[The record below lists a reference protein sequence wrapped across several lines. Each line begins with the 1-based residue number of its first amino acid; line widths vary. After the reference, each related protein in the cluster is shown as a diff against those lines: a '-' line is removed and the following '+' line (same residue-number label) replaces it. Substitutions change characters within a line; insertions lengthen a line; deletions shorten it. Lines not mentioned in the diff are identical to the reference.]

1 MRFVTRG
8 LPLLSVLAFA
18 LPATTTIH
26 AGEASPAGGGPGT
39 IVIVPL
45 ESPPLTFGPGIDAE
59 AALAANT
66 GAALSWSTGEAV
78 AEAGRTLF
86 LFSGIVILADL
97 PARTQRADRRAES
110 AEALLN
116 AAGVWVPTVVLAEE
130 AQVLLQRAGVSNV
143 RVSGQL
149 RPVAGVERRERTV
162 TMHNW
167 YQPIADWYGMSTT
180 PFTYADPEVTPGERV
195 LEVALSN
202 YELGPGRV
210 LYLLVSTKLVDPAT
224 GRVIRKARRMVYPET
239 ADPRALF
246 AGDASGFKQAF
257 AAAGR
262 EALRSDLRSVGLLPR
277 QPAE

>member
-1 MRFVTRG
+1 MRFVAVG
-8 LPLLSVLAFA
+8 FQALSIVASALL
-18 LPATTTIH
+18 ATTTIH
-26 AGEASPAGGGPGT
+26 AGEASPAGGGPLA

-66 GAALSWSTGEAV
+66 GAALSWSASEAA

-86 LFSGIVILADL
+86 LFSGIAILADL
-97 PARTQRADRRAES
+97 PARTHRADRRAES

-130 AQVLLQRAGVSNV
+130 AQALLQQAGVSSV

-149 RPVAGVERRERTV
+149 RPVAGVERRERTI

-167 YQPIADWYGMSTT
+167 YQPIADWYRTSTT
-180 PFTYADPEVTPGERV
+180 PFTYADPEVTAGDRV

-210 LYLLVSTKLVDPAT
+210 LYLLVSAKLVDPAT
-224 GRVIRKARRMVYPET
+224 GKVIKKARKMVYPET

-262 EALRSDLRSVGLLPR
+262 EALQSDLRSLGLLR
-277 QPAE
+277 K